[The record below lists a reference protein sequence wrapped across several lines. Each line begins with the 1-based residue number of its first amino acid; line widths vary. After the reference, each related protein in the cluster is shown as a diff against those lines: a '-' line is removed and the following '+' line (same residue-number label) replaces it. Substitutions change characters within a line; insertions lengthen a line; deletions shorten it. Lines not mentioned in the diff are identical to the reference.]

1 MTTEEQDQLLI
12 EFIGGRKDQDTETDY
27 WFWIIGDHAYPESLS
42 LTKDCW
48 DAAYIREKIRLKL
61 MALPLTFIESSLDAD
76 PSLWQVTVQEEES
89 FFQQDS
95 EGADYGKVFCE
106 TAAKTILN
114 LKYTNDHCPEN
125 K

>member
-1 MTTEEQDQLLI
+1 MTVEEQDQLLI
-12 EFIGGRKDQDTETDY
+12 EFIGGRKDKPGY
-27 WFWIIGDHAYPESLS
+27 WLIGDRTYPEGLSLS
-42 LTKDCW
+42 KDCW
-48 DAAYIREKIRLKL
+48 EAAYLREKVRLKI
-61 MALPLTFIESSLDAD
+61 MAEPLTLIEFVVD
-76 PSLWQVTVQEEES
+76 PDLYQVTVQEEES

-114 LKYTNDHCPEN
+114 LKCTNTHCPEN